1 MIEGRAI
8 QAREIIVQS
17 CSDPK
22 MVSILCRVLE
32 NAWGKIAR
40 NFGDDEAAA
49 ERTRQRLAAII
60 LALPVSEPPDPESL
74 ADQALEALALEPRR
88 GQ

>member
-1 MIEGRAI
+1 VPYRLEK
-8 QAREIIVQS
+8 IIAQS

-32 NAWGKIAR
+32 SAWGKIAR

-49 ERTRQRLAAII
+49 ERTRQRLAAIV
-60 LALPVSEPPDPESL
+60 LALPVSEPPPDLESL
-74 ADQALEALALEPRR
+74 ADQALEALALGPRR

>member
-1 MIEGRAI
+1 
-8 QAREIIVQS
+8 
-17 CSDPK
+17 

-32 NAWGKIAR
+32 SAWDNIAR

-60 LALPVSEPPDPESL
+60 LALPVSEPPDLESL
-74 ADQALEALALEPRR
+74 ADQVLEALALEPRR

>member
-8 QAREIIVQS
+8 KAREIIVQS
-17 CSDPK
+17 CGDPK
-22 MVSILCRVLE
+22 MVSVLCRVLE
-32 NAWGKIAR
+32 SAWGKIAR
-40 NFGDDEAAA
+40 NFGDDDAAA

-60 LALPVSEPPDPESL
+60 LALPASEPPDPESL

>member
-1 MIEGRAI
+1 MIKRLAMK
-8 QAREIIVQS
+8 AREIIAQS

-22 MVSILCRVLE
+22 TVSILCRVLE
-32 NAWGKIAR
+32 SAWGKIAR

-60 LALPVSEPPDPESL
+60 LALPVSEQPNLDVL